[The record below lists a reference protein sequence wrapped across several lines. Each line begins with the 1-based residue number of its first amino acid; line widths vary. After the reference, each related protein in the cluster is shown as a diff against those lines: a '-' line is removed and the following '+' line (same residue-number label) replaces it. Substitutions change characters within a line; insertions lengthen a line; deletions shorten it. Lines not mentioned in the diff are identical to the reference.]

1 MAITTTWS
9 VDNMTRVDADGGVI
23 KVYWT
28 CTASAPATGGEKPLS
43 NGSGGE
49 MAQEGGKNTFT
60 YDASSSDFIAYADL
74 KESDVLGWIWEANK
88 GLSTGGPEDETAD
101 EYKARIEAERTAKVQ
116 DQIDRNA
123 TQATGVPW

>member
-9 VDNMTRVDADGGVI
+9 VGNLTRIDADGGVI
-23 KVYWT
+23 QAVWNLV
-28 CTASAPATGGEKPLS
+28 AQGDEEGEI
-43 NGSGGE
+43 
-49 MAQEGGKNTFT
+49 AQEGGKNVFT
-60 YDASSSDFIAYADL
+60 YDASASGFIAYSDL

-88 GLSTGGPEDETAD
+88 EGDETAD

-116 DQIDRNA
+116 AQIDRKA

>member
-1 MAITTTWS
+1 MAINTTWT
-9 VDNMTRVDADGGVI
+9 VDNMTRVNADGGVI
-23 KVYWT
+23 LVYWSL
-28 CTASAPATGGEKPLS
+28 TAASDGE
-43 NGSGGE
+43 GGE
-49 MAQEGGKNTFT
+49 MAQEGGKAHFT

-74 KESDVLGWIWEANK
+74 KESDVLGWIYDANK
-88 GLSTGGPEDETAD
+88 VGDETAA